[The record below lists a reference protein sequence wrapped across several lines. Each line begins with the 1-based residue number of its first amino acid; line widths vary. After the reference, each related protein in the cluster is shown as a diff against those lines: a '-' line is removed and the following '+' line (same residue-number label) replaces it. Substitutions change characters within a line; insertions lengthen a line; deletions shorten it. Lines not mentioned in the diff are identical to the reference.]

1 MRVTNSAWASALLAL
16 ATPVFAC
23 ESCEHPEQDVVM
35 TRHVRRMQPDA
46 QNATVAPRGPLAWGQ
61 LNVLHTT
68 DTHGWLEGHIREQ
81 NYGADWGDYVSFV
94 KQMRQKARDLDVDL
108 LVVDTGDLHDGAGLS
123 DATGVASYGGVNGEL
138 SNPIFEQLDYDLLTI
153 GNHELYVSEI
163 AYETFN
169 QFAKSYGERYL
180 TSNVQIRNP
189 STGEL
194 EYIGKKY
201 RYFTTKKGL
210 RIMAFGVL
218 FDFTGNSNASVITK
232 AADMVKE
239 SWFLNA
245 VNHKNVDAFLVI
257 GHNPVSRK
265 SSSNTLQTVYEA
277 IRAIKPETPIQM
289 FGGHTHIRD
298 FAIYDDKS
306 VGMESGRYCE
316 TLGFLSMSGIE
327 SSHYRG
333 KVNPKG
339 VPNPTMKAKKLS
351 TASASASI
359 ASSTGSS
366 NMTFFRRYLD
376 WNRMTFEYHAEGSQT
391 KASDTTKGL
400 AVSENI
406 TATRKELNLT
416 SVYGCAPQTWCLS
429 CAPFMSEGS
438 IYSLLA
444 RALSA
449 TIITEDRASKLRL
462 IITNSGHIRFDLA
475 EGAFDYDSSF
485 IVSPFTDAFNYLPD
499 VPYHLA
505 SQVLAA
511 LESGDYP
518 SKRDLST
525 ESFGFTQMNPSL
537 DSCIDPPVT
546 RDNLITKRSYPGGRI
561 IRRQTTTTPG
571 YVTTD
576 DFGSDGD
583 DTIHSKIPYYSVPN
597 FFQAN
602 GSLPANGTVAAD
614 ATVDLIFLDYVA
626 GSVVK
631 ALNGLGGDYT
641 DEEVTYY
648 LPKNFTTNSYLPAYA
663 KMASEWQANVPN
675 CPVGL
680 GIGYNMT
687 S

>member
-1 MRVTNSAWASALLAL
+1 FST
-16 ATPVFAC
+16 
-23 ESCEHPEQDVVM
+23 VVICK
-35 TRHVRRMQPDA
+35 
-46 QNATVAPRGPLAWGQ
+46 N
-61 LNVLHTT
+61 
-68 DTHGWLEGHIREQ
+68 
-81 NYGADWGDYVSFV
+81 WGDYISFAHHL
-94 KQMRQKARDLDVDL
+94 RQRADEDGSDL
-108 LVVDTGDLHDGAGLS
+108 LVVDTGDRVEGNGLY
-123 DATGVASYGGVNGEL
+123 DA
-138 SNPIFEQLDYDLLTI
+138 SNPKGHYTFDVFKHQKIDIITP
-153 GNHELYVSEI
+153 GNHELYKQNSSNNEFYHTVPNYKDAYI
-163 AYETFN
+163 ASNLDIYNPKTGKL
-169 QFAKSYGERYL
+169 QPLAQRY
-180 TSNVQIRNP
+180 R
-189 STGEL
+189 
-194 EYIGKKY
+194 K
-201 RYFTTKKGL
+201 FTTKNQGI

-298 FAIYDDKS
+298 FAVYDDKS

-339 VPNPTMKAKKLS
+339 VPNPTMKAKKVS

-391 KASDTTKGL
+391 KAFDTTKGL

-416 SVYGCAPQTWCLS
+416 SIYGCAPQTWCLS

-449 TIITEDRASKLRL
+449 TIITEERASKPRL

-485 IVSPFTDAFNYLPD
+485 SKQPYIPTIVNLPANYVTVVSPFTDAFNYLPD

-583 DTIHSKIPYYSVPN
+583 DTVHSKIPYYSVPN

-602 GSLPANGTVAAD
+602 GSLPANGTLAAD

-663 KMASEWQANVPN
+663 KMAPEWQANVPN

-680 GIGYNMT
+680 GIGYNIT

>member
-16 ATPVFAC
+16 VTPALAC

-108 LVVDTGDLHDGAGLS
+108 LVVDTGLS

-298 FAIYDDKS
+298 FAVYDDKS

-339 VPNPTMKAKKLS
+339 VPNPTMKAKKVS

-391 KASDTTKGL
+391 KAFDTTKGL

-416 SVYGCAPQTWCLS
+416 SIYGCAPQTWCLS

-449 TIITEDRASKLRL
+449 TIITEERASKPRL
-462 IITNSGHIRFDLA
+462 IITNSV
-475 EGAFDYDSSF
+475 
-485 IVSPFTDAFNYLPD
+485 VSPFTDAFNYLPD

-583 DTIHSKIPYYSVPN
+583 DTVHSKIPYYSVPN

-602 GSLPANGTVAAD
+602 GSLPANGTLAAD
-614 ATVDLIFLDYVA
+614 AT
-626 GSVVK
+626 
-631 ALNGLGGDYT
+631 
-641 DEEVTYY
+641 
-648 LPKNFTTNSYLPAYA
+648 
-663 KMASEWQANVPN
+663 MAPEWQANVPN

-680 GIGYNMT
+680 GIGYNIT